1 MWDVSYPVVQSPE
14 FQRKM
19 ESNRLYEKACYDDK
33 HTSEVPLKRGTSN
46 HKIEKRMTSK
56 TRTRLSPIISK

>member
-19 ESNRLYEKACYDDK
+19 EFNRLYEKASYDDK

-46 HKIEKRMTSK
+46 HKIEK
-56 TRTRLSPIISK
+56 